1 MTVVLVY
8 WNSRWEDCTDFVCV
22 AINEKAAEAHIKYL
36 QTTYPDCYGSQHGKF
51 YFEEHKVV
59 DD

>member
-8 WNSRWEDCTDFVCV
+8 WNSRWEDCSEFVCV
-22 AINEKAAEAHIKYL
+22 AINETAAKAHTEYL
-36 QTTYPDCYGSQHGKF
+36 KATYPDCYGSQHGKF